1 MKSTIDSNSVLEYFR
16 PRGKIV
22 CIGKDLTDELRLIHD
37 YLESKNDI
45 RLPLL
50 LLTSGTPTP
59 GHMCDQVVI
68 FDSETILSQIQ
79 SLLNSFFLI
88 FIFNSSEEGIFRKL
102 GVILASIEFA
112 GSVPIFIDTGKG
124 LQFNQREIF
133 GECYFH
139 FDCSLEK
146 ERWDFI
152 IFLNSMLTSLSQS
165 GFGVSFSSLIRIF
178 GNSKHMFYGISSA
191 NEIDSAVRKAIEKI
205 GDDLVNALPE
215 EIEGLEA
222 ILFFVSSSSPVSL
235 KTMDDTTKQIAT
247 TFGKDFEIFFSN
259 AVDSRVSSYNIV
271 LILTDIHPLERIIP
285 NSASNEILKNVL
297 PTIASLNGS
306 DMENT
311 EKSRLSESYEEDER
325 LNVLSKIFSDTEVYV
340 FNDGGLP
347 LFASH
352 HPGGQEA
359 CLYTGLFSA
368 IQSMSSDLIG
378 HTPDHL
384 TAGDKRCVFVSQ
396 AGPQNSQL
404 RGVAICTAGRE
415 KNAKDN
421 LVASMDLVREF
432 LENGEPEYAVND
444 RIQGLLVREFHKGSI
459 KNIMKTSNFH
469 AS

>member
-1 MKSTIDSNSVLEYFR
+1 MNSPIDSNSVLEYFR

-22 CIGKDLTDELRLIHD
+22 CVGKDLTDELRLIHD
-37 YLESKNDI
+37 FLEAKNDI

-50 LLTSGTPTP
+50 FLTSGTPTP

-88 FIFNSSEEGIFRKL
+88 FIFNSSEEGIFREL
-102 GVILASIEFA
+102 GAILASIEFA

-146 ERWDFI
+146 GRWDFI
-152 IFLNSMLTSLSQS
+152 IFLNSLLSSLSQS

-178 GNSKHMFYGISSA
+178 GNSKYMFYGVSSTD
-191 NEIDSAVRKAIEKI
+191 EMDSSVRKAIEKVGGNLI
-205 GDDLVNALPE
+205 NALPE

-222 ILFFVSSSSPVSL
+222 ILFCVTSSNPLSL
-235 KTMDDTTKQIAT
+235 KTIDDTTKQIAA

-259 AVDSRVSSYNIV
+259 AIDSRISSYNIV
-271 LILTDIHPLERIIP
+271 LILTDLHPLERIIP
-285 NSASNEILKNVL
+285 NSASNEILTTVL
-297 PTIASLNGS
+297 PTIASLNVL
-306 DMENT
+306 DT
-311 EKSRLSESYEEDER
+311 EDTSLSETYEEDER
-325 LNVLSKIFSDTEVYV
+325 LNVLSKIFSDTEVYI

-396 AGPQNSQL
+396 VGPQNSQL
-404 RGVAICTAGRE
+404 RGVAICTAGQE
-415 KNAKDN
+415 KHARDN
-421 LVASMDLVREF
+421 LAASMDLVREF
-432 LENGEPEYAVND
+432 LEKGEPEYAVND
-444 RIQGLLVREFHKGSI
+444 RIQGLLVKEFHNGSI
-459 KNIMKTSNFH
+459 KNIMKASKFH